1 VITDRGSVKF
11 GNRWSWVIGYVP
23 NFPKREK
30 EKRREK
36 EKDRCREDLK
46 NEIFSFNIP
55 CAKNNYRNT

>member
-1 VITDRGSVKF
+1 VVITDRGSVKF

-46 NEIFSFNIP
+46 NEIFFF
-55 CAKNNYRNT
+55 